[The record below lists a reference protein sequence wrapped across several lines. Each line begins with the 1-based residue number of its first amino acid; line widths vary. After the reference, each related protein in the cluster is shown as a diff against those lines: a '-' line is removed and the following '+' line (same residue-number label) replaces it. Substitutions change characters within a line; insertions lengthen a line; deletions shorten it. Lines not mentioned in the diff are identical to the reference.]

1 MLLYLLVDSAMSRLT
16 KRGEDMDVNLESV
29 VAEHAEKL
37 LLKACHFAASD
48 IHIMPSEKHYI
59 IKFRKFGKLMDA
71 GQYPEALGTRI
82 ISYFKFL
89 ASIDISEKRKPQ
101 SGAFQQLVESQTYS
115 FRISTLPSVFN
126 KESLVVRII
135 KQHYRAPLKSLCFF
149 SEQVD
154 ELCLLSHERQGLVL
168 FTGAT
173 GTGKSTTLYSMIQ
186 YCQKALS
193 RHVISLEDPVEI
205 AQEELLQIQVN
216 ERAGITYAAGL
227 KAILRHSPDVI
238 MIGEI
243 RDKETAKI
251 AVEAALTGH
260 LVLSTV
266 HAKDTVNCIY
276 RMLDLSI
283 SIEELRQTLLGIVAQ
298 SLVQIPKSDER
309 KAVFEMLKDLDL
321 VNAIQQT
328 MSGQSFKLQEKKQLQ
343 YKIQEACKVIY
354 HAQPN

>member
-1 MLLYLLVDSAMSRLT
+1 MSTLF
-16 KRGEDMDVNLESV
+16 KRGEDMDVNIELV

-48 IHIMPSEKHYI
+48 IHIMPSEKNYI

-82 ISYFKFL
+82 LSYLKFL

-101 SGAFQQLVESQTYS
+101 SGAFQQTFDDKAYS
-115 FRISTLPSVFN
+115 FRVSTLPSVFN

-135 KQHYRAPLKSLCFF
+135 KQNYSEPLSSLCFF
-149 SEQVD
+149 PEQAE
-154 ELCLLSHERQGLVL
+154 ELCLMSHERQGLVL

-186 YCQKALS
+186 YCQKALA

-205 AQEELLQIQVN
+205 AQDELLQIQVN

-260 LVLSTV
+260 LVLSSV

-276 RMLDLSI
+276 RMLDLSV
-283 SIEELRQTLLGIVAQ
+283 SIEELRQTLIGIVAQ
-298 SLVQIPKSDER
+298 SLLHIPQLDER
-309 KAVFEMLKDLDL
+309 KAVYEILTDVQLIE
-321 VNAIQQT
+321 AIQQT
-328 MSGQSFKLQEKKQLQ
+328 MLGQFYVLDEEKRLTHKLEQ
-343 YKIQEACKVIY
+343 
-354 HAQPN
+354 AQRMLVYENQTT

>member
-1 MLLYLLVDSAMSRLT
+1 
-16 KRGEDMDVNLESV
+16 MDINIETV

-48 IHIMPSEKHYI
+48 IHLMPSEKHYI
-59 IKFRKFGKLMDA
+59 VKFRKFGKLMDA

-89 ASIDISEKRKPQ
+89 AAIDIGEKRKPQ
-101 SGAFQQLVESQTYS
+101 SGAFQQILDEKTYS
-115 FRISTLPSVFN
+115 FRISTLPSVFQ
-126 KESLVVRII
+126 KESLVIRII
-135 KQHYRAPLKSLCFF
+135 KQCYSAPLSSLCFF
-149 SEQVD
+149 KEQAD
-154 ELCLLSHERQGLVL
+154 ELCLMSHERQGLVL

-186 YCQKALS
+186 YCQKALC

-205 AQEELLQIQVN
+205 AQDELLQIQVN

-227 KAILRHSPDVI
+227 RAILRHSPDVI

-266 HAKDTVNCIY
+266 HAKDTVSCIY
-276 RMLDLSI
+276 RMLDLSV
-283 SIEELRQTLLGIVAQ
+283 SIEELRQTLIGIVAQ
-298 SLVQIPKSDER
+298 SLVQLKDVDER
-309 KAVFEMLKDLDL
+309 KAVFEILKDLQL
-321 VNAIQQT
+321 VEAIQQT
-328 MSGQSFKLQEKKQLQ
+328 MAGLPYIIAEQQQLT
-343 YKIQEACKVIY
+343 YKIDEAQRAMQHDYTK
-354 HAQPN
+354 P